1 MRKPLLAAFI
11 TALVSG
17 YTSEVKLINLDNGAT
32 LIGSRNL
39 RHRSIQLRL
48 PSGEMLDG
56 HYVPLKSS
64 TIGSESVFSQGHM
77 ATMPWLTAD
86 HSFRGYARLVGKNGK
101 FLEIV
106 FSSEWPGHGTGF
118 AKTNDGGDYEVIL

>member
-1 MRKPLLAAFI
+1 LK
-11 TALVSG
+11 
-17 YTSEVKLINLDNGAT
+17 
-32 LIGSRNL
+32 
-39 RHRSIQLRL
+39 L
-48 PSGEMLDG
+48 PSGEVVDG
-56 HYVPLKSS
+56 HYVPLTSS
-64 TIGSESVFSQGHM
+64 TIGNGSLFSQGHM

-86 HSFRGYARLVGKNGK
+86 HSFHGYARLVGKNGK